1 MELTNAT
8 CLTVLPRSATP
19 LKAPLLVI
27 GGNRFRC
34 LRLVADQPKPMPWVP
49 VCAFSCAVVWL
60 LLSLLLSLLFSLLL
74 GEALIVVRNML
85 LSGVCSP
92 VHTRACVGLLR
103 MFGCVH

>member
-34 LRLVADQPKPMPWVP
+34 LRLVADQPKPMPCVP
-49 VCAFSCAVVWL
+49 PTKGRLLSATVNL
-60 LLSLLLSLLFSLLL
+60 LLVACSL
-74 GEALIVVRNML
+74 
-85 LSGVCSP
+85 
-92 VHTRACVGLLR
+92 
-103 MFGCVH
+103 